1 MLVEARIPRTLRGMR
16 IAHNDVSL
24 VQGFMTASSES
35 ERAFGN
41 AAVYLE
47 KLIEK
52 ARHIEVQI
60 IGDHHG
66 NVVHLGER
74 DCSIQ
79 RRHQKLLEES
89 PSPALSY
96 DIRKKLTRAAVRGAE
111 SVHYRNAGTIEF
123 LYNEEVN
130 QFYFMEMNT
139 RIQVEHPV
147 TEEVTG
153 IDLIKEQIGIAAGNK
168 LSFNDKDLRPNGHAI
183 EFRINAE
190 DPYKDFTPSPGKVTF
205 VHFPGGPGVRIDSH
219 VYSGYEI
226 SPHYDSMIGKLV
238 VHGRTRQEAIA
249 KMSRALGEFILEGA
263 HTTVPLGQALL
274 GDARFARGE
283 YNTRFLDTF
292 MKEVFLITP

>member
-1 MLVEARIPRTLRGMR
+1 MR

-24 VQGFMTASSES
+24 AQGFMTASSES

-47 KLIEK
+47 KFIEK

-60 IGDHHG
+60 VGDHHG

-79 RRHQKLLEES
+79 RRQQKLLEEA
-89 PSPALSY
+89 PSPALSH
-96 DIRKKLTRAAVRGAE
+96 DLRKKLTRAAIRGAE
-111 SVHYRNAGTIEF
+111 FVRYRNAGTMEF
-123 LYNEEVN
+123 LYDEETH

-147 TEEVTG
+147 TEAVTG
-153 IDLIKEQIGIAAGNK
+153 VDLIKEQIGIAAENR
-168 LSFNDKDLRPNGHAI
+168 LSCNDRDLRPNGHAI

-190 DPYKDFTPSPGKVTF
+190 NPYKGFTPAPGKVAF

-226 SPHYDSMIGKLV
+226 TPHYDSMIGKLI

-249 KMSRALGEFILEGA
+249 KMSRALGEFILDGVS
-263 HTTVPLGQALL
+263 TTVPLGQALL
-274 GDARFARGE
+274 SDARFARGE
-283 YNTRFLDTF
+283 YSTTFLETF
-292 MKEVFLITP
+292 MKEIFLIAPQ